1 MVDKCHYINCIIFI
15 REHTAA
21 SGQGTVRFAPFLCMY
36 MYTIVWGSTV
46 CDSVLAFL
54 CDTMEEELLHLPR
67 LPYLDRSRY
76 FSVRSVFQ
84 WRGMRLV

>member
-1 MVDKCHYINCIIFI
+1 MHTESKITSCQITHIRKYIFVTVYAVIFCHPNYLSLA
-15 REHTAA
+15 TK
-21 SGQGTVRFAPFLCMY
+21 G
-36 MYTIVWGSTV
+36 

-54 CDTMEEELLHLPR
+54 CDTILMEEELLHLPR
-67 LPYLDRSRY
+67 LPHLDRSRY